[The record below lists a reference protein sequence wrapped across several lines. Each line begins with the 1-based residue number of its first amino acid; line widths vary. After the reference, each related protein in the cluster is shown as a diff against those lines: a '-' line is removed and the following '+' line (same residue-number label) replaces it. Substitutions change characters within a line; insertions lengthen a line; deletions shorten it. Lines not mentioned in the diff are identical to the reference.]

1 MCCCLHPPPDWSF
14 RPSQST
20 DASKEHCIKQLEAE
34 SSLSRVQQT
43 NKHQKAVTRY
53 QEGSSSA
60 SYTGT
65 TEHNRQVQAVSRPL
79 LHRGVLVV
87 YGDPL
92 ACWPSQA
99 GLLLQSAVLFMVQL
113 LQLSSAS
120 LLTHLHTA
128 PSSNALNSRKQ
139 DTQTQTHTLTQ
150 HHQASKQATQTHQH
164 ITDNQCDSTNKQDRR
179 TEAKDAAQ
187 VMTESGAAFPATG

>member
-1 MCCCLHPPPDWSF
+1 MSYGLATCAAV
-14 RPSQST
+14 ST
-20 DASKEHCIKQLEAE
+20 PRLIGASDLPKAQMLRRSIALSSLKQE

-79 LHRGVLVV
+79 LHGGVLVV

-139 DTQTQTHTLTQ
+139 DTHTQTHTLTQ
-150 HHQASKQATQTHQH
+150 HHQAVPQ
-164 ITDNQCDSTNKQDRR
+164 
-179 TEAKDAAQ
+179 
-187 VMTESGAAFPATG
+187 